1 MLIRWRLAVVVLCFF
16 HLTSFSAQN
25 SPPEDNANVIL
36 VVGDSLSAEY
46 GIQRGTGWVA
56 RLGDRLH
63 RQGSAYQIRNAS
75 ISGDTTSGGLSRLP
89 ALLNRYQPDIVII
102 ELGSNDALRGLSL
115 KMTEANLSKMVVL
128 ALDAGAR
135 PLLLG
140 MQIPPNYGR
149 QYADE
154 FKQLYVSVAN
164 EHKVP
169 LLPFF
174 LEGIATDP
182 VMFQAD
188 RMHPNEKAQ
197 ATLEEN
203 VWSRLKTMLEP

>member
-1 MLIRWRLAVVVLCFF
+1 MLIRWRLAIVVLCFF
-16 HLTSFSAQN
+16 QLGSLAAQN
-25 SPPEDNANVIL
+25 RAPEDNTSLIL
-36 VVGDSLSAEY
+36 IVGDSLSAEY

-56 RLGDRLH
+56 RLRERLLK
-63 RQGSAYQIRNAS
+63 QGSAYQIQNAS

-89 ALLNRYQPDIVII
+89 PLLTSYQPDIVII

-128 ALDAGAR
+128 AQEAGAR

-149 QYADE
+149 QYANA
-154 FKQLYVSVAN
+154 FKQLYVSVAKA
-164 EHKVP
+164 HKVE

-182 VMFQAD
+182 AMFQAD
-188 RMHPNEKAQ
+188 RMHPNENAQ
-197 ATLEEN
+197 ATLEKN
-203 VWSRLKTMLEP
+203 VWSRLEAMLEP

>member
-1 MLIRWRLAVVVLCFF
+1 MLIRWRLAIVVLCFF
-16 HLTSFSAQN
+16 QFTSLSAQN
-25 SPPEDNANVIL
+25 RAPEDNASLIL
-36 VVGDSLSAEY
+36 IVGDSLSAEY

-56 RLGDRLH
+56 RLRDRLLK
-63 RQGSAYQIRNAS
+63 QGSAYQIQNAS

-89 ALLNRYQPDIVII
+89 ALLDRYQPDIVII

-115 KMTEANLSKMVVL
+115 KMTEANLSKMVVMVQEV
-128 ALDAGAR
+128 GAR

-149 QYADE
+149 RYAEE
-154 FKQLYVSVAN
+154 FKQLYVSVAKA
-164 EHKVP
+164 HKVE

-182 VMFQAD
+182 AMFQAD
-188 RMHPNEKAQ
+188 RMHPNENAQ
-197 ATLEEN
+197 ATLEGN
-203 VWSRLKTMLEP
+203 VWSRLETMLHP

>member
-1 MLIRWRLAVVVLCFF
+1 MLIRWRLAIVVLCFF
-16 HLTSFSAQN
+16 QFTSLSAQN
-25 SPPEDNANVIL
+25 RAPEDNASLIL
-36 VVGDSLSAEY
+36 IVGDSLSAEY

-56 RLGDRLH
+56 RLRDRLLKQH
-63 RQGSAYQIRNAS
+63 SAYQIQNAS

-128 ALDAGAR
+128 AQEAGAR

-149 QYADE
+149 QYAEE
-154 FKQLYVSVAN
+154 FRQLYVNVAKA
-164 EHKVP
+164 HKVE

-182 VMFQAD
+182 AMFQAD
-188 RMHPNEKAQ
+188 RMHPNENAQ

-203 VWSRLKTMLEP
+203 VWSRLETMLHP